1 MAGQKRG
8 AAVMDD
14 PLDRALKFREEGL
27 DRKGLDLLG
36 FCSSNRGRLGINGY
50 HVHKVAWSCKTHSV
64 KLVRYK
70 QVDIVRV
77 PQSELEAFREYNK
90 EKCDSD
96 ALMPKFASV
105 MRFGCLTKT
114 HFSHANKLSKDGNR
128 TLFNEGKVP
137 VAFHDDGRE
146 GEKIREEG
154 VLTCVYGEG
163 LWNDPEAMEA
173 LMNADNDDADI
184 EMGEDEIQAQ
194 GRIESAISA
203 VLTTHAGLSLEAVLD
218 EMKRSGLRSY
228 TEEQTKA
235 YVQFRLSVTP
245 IVAKCFRACVFSAI
259 SGRVTVHPHDYACV
273 SALDVRTMWV
283 KVAILLRQYMATLGE
298 HYPPG
303 VQITSLAETFA
314 GRTSTQARK
323 LPQGTMKEL
332 AQETTSLVVL
342 DKATT
347 TILRKYAIKNPSLDK
362 VMAARTQL
370 FSNVGKL
377 ALKIGAAL
385 ERAVAVAAAL
395 HKQCTSEQRTAAVE
409 ATMKGQVSEIEHKY
423 RAALVDAGTYLEP
436 ALPPAAFPRE
446 ARATG
451 GSPGHPHHA
460 DRPAVESMPCVA
472 VPSLAAVGDGRE
484 FEEVVGITEHQV
496 RQRLRIETLPQK
508 VGLRDLTFL
517 KEKIEEAQSSQ
528 VTEIEPPLGLI
539 GGEGEGEDKPGEGD
553 EPVDKPGE
561 GDDAAHKPAPSSD
574 KSGGADLYTAELRSL
589 HEEPTYESGWRGCIM
604 YGGREYNVD
613 SDVLVP
619 SKKVPAEA
627 PAPKV
632 LDLPAF
638 KWERMARGS
647 IYHLADTALDHA
659 YTMTYDAV
667 QGVVV
672 NLIGDASEMP
682 CKLRVQALKDFKIG
696 DLLLTPYCSMELPA
710 PLVSAR
716 EPRMAKKYEKP
727 DRSQM
732 DESCLPRVFLKV
744 LGKDKAKKKLPAQ
757 AGEATRVTEPVP
769 AETFYVNSPRFWTR
783 DVAQKKSIHHMA
795 EEMSPFWAINRTTST
810 SDVNM
815 QLKTVCFDVPS
826 IVPIGEKMP
835 NPIKKP
841 LWTAVMQCA
850 VNTKRIHKGD
860 ILHISMM
867 NADADFVEDD
877 SQE

>member
-8 AAVMDD
+8 AAVLDD

-50 HVHKVAWSCKTHSV
+50 HVHKVAWSCKTHTV

-77 PQSELEAFREYNK
+77 PQSELDAFRQYNK
-90 EKCDSD
+90 VKCDSD
-96 ALMPKFASV
+96 ALMPKFSSV

-114 HFSHANKLSKDGNR
+114 HFCHANKLSKDGNR
-128 TLFNEGKVP
+128 TLFNEGKIP

-203 VLTTHAGLSLEAVLD
+203 VETTHAGLSLDAVLA
-218 EMKRSGLRSY
+218 EMRRSGLRSY

-235 YVQFRLSVTP
+235 FVQFRLSVTP
-245 IVAKCFRACVFSAI
+245 IVAQCFRACVFHAI
-259 SGRVTVHPHDYACV
+259 SGRVTVHPNDYACV
-273 SALDVRTMWV
+273 SSLDVRAMWV
-283 KVAILLRQYMATLGE
+283 KVAIILRQYMATLLE

-303 VQITSLAETFA
+303 VPTTLLTETFA

-323 LPQGTMKEL
+323 LPQGIMKQL
-332 AQETTSLVVL
+332 AQETTSLVRL
-342 DKATT
+342 DNATT

-385 ERAVAVAAAL
+385 ERAVALATGM
-395 HKQCTSEQRTAAVE
+395 HKECTSEQRTAAVE
-409 ATMKGQVSEIEHKY
+409 ATMKGQVAEIEHKY
-423 RAALVDAGTYLEP
+423 RAALVDAGTYLES
-436 ALPPAAFPRE
+436 ALPPAAFPRDE
-446 ARATG
+446 RAAG
-451 GSPGHPHHA
+451 ASPGQPHHA
-460 DRPAVESMPCVA
+460 ARPAVESMPSVA
-472 VPSLAAVGDGRE
+472 VPSLAAGGDGRE
-484 FEEVVGITEHQV
+484 FGEVVGITEHQV
-496 RQRLRIETLPQK
+496 RQRLRIEKLPQK

-517 KEKIEEAQSSQ
+517 KEEIEAAPSSS
-528 VTEIEPPLGLI
+528 VTELGANPLTPTGSSVWNLLGENSLPPT
-539 GGEGEGEDKPGEGD
+539 GESKGD
-553 EPVDKPGE
+553 DMPGE
-561 GDDAAHKPAPSSD
+561 GDDAANKPAPTSD
-574 KSGGADLYTAELRSL
+574 KSGGADLYAAELRSL

-604 YGGREYNVD
+604 YGGLEYNVD
-613 SDVLVP
+613 SDVLLP
-619 SKKVPAEA
+619 PKEVPAEA
-627 PAPKV
+627 PAPKT
-632 LDLPAF
+632 LDLRSF
-638 KWERMARGS
+638 NWERMAPGA
-647 IYHLADTALDHA
+647 IYHLAAIALDQA

-672 NLIGDASEMP
+672 TLIGDAREMP

-710 PLVSAR
+710 LLVSAR
-716 EPRMAKKYEKP
+716 EPQMAKKYEKP

-732 DESCLPRVFLKV
+732 DETCLPRVFLKV
-744 LGKDKAKKKLPAQ
+744 LGKDKVKKKLPTAQ
-757 AGEATRVTEPVP
+757 GAVP

-783 DVAQKKSIHHMA
+783 DVAQKRSIHDLA

-815 QLKTVCFDVPS
+815 QLKSICFEVPS
-826 IVPIGEKMP
+826 IIPMAEKMP
-835 NPIKKP
+835 SPIKKT
-841 LWTAVMQCA
+841 LWSAVLQCA
-850 VNTKRIHKGD
+850 VNTKKIHEGD

-867 NADADFVEDD
+867 NADTDFVEDD
-877 SQE
+877 PQE